1 MTGARHHT
9 IEVAGLAAASVALV
23 ALMAIRFADMPIAIP
38 AYAVLMVVLVV
49 QTWIDLRTR
58 RLPREITYAGIAIGA
73 PLLTIAALVTD
84 EPMRIWTMLAG
95 AATALAAL
103 WLIHAASRSG
113 MADGDV
119 RFAPLLGMYLGW
131 IGLALVPIGLFFAF
145 VAGAVASA
153 VLLATRRTDR
163 RSTVA
168 FGPFLAIGTVA
179 AIMLGEPFL
188 DLAVAR

>member
-1 MTGARHHT
+1 MTGGRRNT

-58 RLPREITYAGIAIGA
+58 RLPREITYAGLAIGA
-73 PLLTIAALVTD
+73 PLLVVAALVAD
-84 EPMRIWTMLAG
+84 EPRRIWAMLTG
-95 AATALAAL
+95 AALALAAL
-103 WLIHAASRSG
+103 WSIHAASRGG
-113 MADGDV
+113 MGEGDV
-119 RFAPLLGMYLGW
+119 RLAPLLGMYLGW
-131 IGLALVPIGLFFAF
+131 IGLALVPVGLLFAF

-153 VLLATRRTDR
+153 VLLATRRPDR
-163 RSTVA
+163 RSTIA